1 MNQFLI
7 EMRNL
12 MLIFL
17 CTFFIAFLVM
27 MGIFST
33 SYTLLD
39 NYIQSFWTLDHPNIY
54 LTSLG
59 WIILL
64 IFVITFALS
73 VVFSHFRPL
82 KNDFRP
88 LKYVPYVLAVI
99 SGICLELII
108 YGIGIVVAD

>member
-1 MNQFLI
+1 MLVFLS
-7 EMRNL
+7 
-12 MLIFL
+12 
-17 CTFFIAFLVM
+17 TFFIAFLVM

-39 NYIQSFWTLDHPNIY
+39 NYTGSFWTLDPPNFY

-59 WIILL
+59 WIIFL

-73 VVFSHFRPL
+73 VVFSH
-82 KNDFRP
+82 FRP

-99 SGICLELII
+99 SGICLELVI
-108 YGIGIVVAD
+108 YGISLAVVD